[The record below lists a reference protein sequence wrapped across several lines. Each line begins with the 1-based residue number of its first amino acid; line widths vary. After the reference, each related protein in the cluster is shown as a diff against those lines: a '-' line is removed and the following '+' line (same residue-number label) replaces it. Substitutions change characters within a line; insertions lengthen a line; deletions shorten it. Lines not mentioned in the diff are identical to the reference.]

1 MQKRLLAVGMAM
13 VLALAFAGTAGA
25 QLTVTQN
32 SNATDLANALLAPGM
47 TLVGTPTLTGAPEA
61 SGTFVGG
68 NAPPAGLEGIGIA
81 EGVILSSGKVIDADE
96 PNGPDRTFTIFGN
109 PGDGDLDLLIPG
121 YKNLDAVSLEFTFAT
136 AVPGNLKFKYVF
148 ASEEYFNFP
157 DPAYDYNDVFGLFL
171 KTVDVWVNFAVV
183 PSTTIP
189 ISVNNINI
197 DTNPA
202 SYRGDNPRGSL
213 QKFDVTYDGL
223 TVVMTATKD
232 LPAGEHTL
240 KLAIA
245 DGGPLDEFD
254 QDWDSGVFIERATFT
269 PSGDAQEAAFDLKP
283 GSCPNAFNPKDKSVV
298 PAAIL
303 GSETFDVTTID
314 PASVQLCNAGGD
326 CFSPIRT
333 SIEDAAQPCDEA
345 SGDCA
350 CCEYYPDPYT
360 FEFDG
365 YLDLALKFAAADIKA
380 LVGSAAVGAKVPL
393 TVKFTA
399 DDTQFEA
406 TDCLKIA
413 R

>member
-61 SGTFVGG
+61 SGTFTGG
-68 NAPPAGLEGIGIA
+68 GLTSPPGIGIA
-81 EGVILSSGKVIDADE
+81 EGVILSTGLV
-96 PNGPDRTFTIFGN
+96 N
-109 PGDGDLDLLIPG
+109 PAEDPAGELFNLAGDTDLDALIAPSDDT
-121 YKNLDAVSLEFTFAT
+121 LDAVSLQLTFAT
-136 AVPGNLKFKYVF
+136 VSAGTLQFQFVF
-148 ASEEYFNFP
+148 ASEEYGFTPPF
-157 DPAYDYNDVFGLFL
+157 NDVFGLFL
-171 KTVDVWVNFAVV
+171 DGVNLAVV
-183 PSTTIP
+183 PGTDPVAP
-189 ISVNNINI
+189 ISVYSVNETTNSTFYRDNNTDPYTFEVI
-197 DTNPA
+197 
-202 SYRGDNPRGSL
+202 
-213 QKFDVTYDGL
+213 YDGL
-223 TVVMTATKD
+223 TTVMTATAE
-232 LPAGEHTL
+232 LTAGEHTL

-245 DGGPLDEFD
+245 DGSPLEETDYD
-254 QDWDSGVFIERATFT
+254 IDSSVFIKRASFT
-269 PSGDAQEAAFDLKP
+269 PGGDAQEAAFDLKP

-298 PAAIL
+298 PAVIL
-303 GSETFDVTTID
+303 GSETFDVSTID